1 MIGDKLFLVCLCARA
16 CLCVCVCLS
25 HINIAYKMETFLA
38 TGIKLHRIVDPH
50 KFSEYEGVNVT
61 KLKAKVFVTF
71 IVQNLTYV

>member
-1 MIGDKLFLVCLCARA
+1 
-16 CLCVCVCLS
+16 
-25 HINIAYKMETFLA
+25 METFLA